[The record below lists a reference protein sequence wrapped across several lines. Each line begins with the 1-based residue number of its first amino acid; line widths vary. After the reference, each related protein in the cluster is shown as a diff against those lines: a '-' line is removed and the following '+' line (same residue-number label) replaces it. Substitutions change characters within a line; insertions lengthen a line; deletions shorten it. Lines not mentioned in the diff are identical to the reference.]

1 LCIIAK
7 HSELPNNFS
16 SVTEEYLSELEY
28 YIAVQD
34 ESALIWYSGSEE
46 KRLWLNA
53 VSRIVPGQRTV
64 STFCSLFLSTVV
76 KFM

>member
-1 LCIIAK
+1 M
-7 HSELPNNFS
+7 
-16 SVTEEYLSELEY
+16 T
-28 YIAVQD
+28 VQD

-76 KFM
+76 KFMLKKSLPSLSCCFFKDYPRLLNDY

>member
-1 LCIIAK
+1 M
-7 HSELPNNFS
+7 
-16 SVTEEYLSELEY
+16 
-28 YIAVQD
+28 AVQD

-76 KFM
+76 KEAFALFVLLLLQRLSKIVE